1 MSTIPPPVREQLT
14 TFVHM
19 HVYTYHGANN
29 VAANSL
35 KPISNFKDNKSKK
48 PDFAENQRERWILY
62 QN

>member
-1 MSTIPPPVREQLT
+1 MSKIPPPVREQLT

-19 HVYTYHGANN
+19 RIYKYHGANN

-35 KPISNFKDNKSKK
+35 KSISILRTTKAKK